1 MALSGMFLVTPGV
14 ITDLIGVLILLPMTR
29 GIFKGIT
36 ESLVKRKI
44 ANGELYYFFK
54 D

>member
-14 ITDLIGVLILLPMTR
+14 ITDFLGILILFPMTR
-29 GIFKGIT
+29 GIFMSIT
-36 ESLVKRKI
+36 ENLVKKKI
-44 ANGELYYFFK
+44 TNSDLYYFFK